1 MFVRCA
7 RIAGVFIGLC
17 GALYGLVWAQ
27 TALLD
32 SSAQSACFSDADL
45 AKAITDSQRS
55 PVVLYI
61 WSPRMLLSV
70 THAHEVQEQA
80 QLAGLRFVPLRDAR
94 VPSAEWWAALAR
106 AGDAAQGLNPSQAL
120 CSARLEERDA
130 LRHFPTAFVLRNGAL
145 LRDPVVGAMPAAF
158 WRSSLQQRLEQR

>member
-1 MFVRCA
+1 MFVRWV
-7 RIAGVFIGLC
+7 RVAGVFVGLC
-17 GALYGLVWAQ
+17 GVAWAQ
-27 TALLD
+27 TTPLD

-94 VPSAEWWAALAR
+94 VPGEEWRAALAR
-106 AGDAAQGLNPSQAL
+106 AGDAAQGLNASQAL
-120 CSARLEERDA
+120 CSASLQERDA
-130 LRHFPTAFVLRNGAL
+130 LRHFPTAFVLRGGAL
-145 LRDPVVGAMPAAF
+145 QRDPVVGAMPAAF
-158 WRSSLQQRLEQR
+158 WRSSLRQRLEQP